1 MSSSLDKTKV
11 YVGCP
16 YTSKDPKEV
25 EDRVRCATK
34 LAAYMMSKGHV
45 VFSPLTHSHT
55 IADFL
60 PPEDRFSQEFWMGQD
75 LPMLEECDVL
85 LVLRLPGW
93 EESRGLRTEMQE
105 AQRLGKYILWVDPG
119 KNWDLVR
126 TNTPWQ
132 ELPTEGEGQDDS
144 TVG

>member
-1 MSSSLDKTKV
+1 MDSFPKTKV

-34 LAAYMMSKGHV
+34 LSAYLMGRGCI

-60 PPEDRFSQEFWMGQD
+60 PPEDRFSQDFWMSQD
-75 LPMLEECDVL
+75 IPMLETCDVL
-85 LVLRLPGW
+85 AVLMLPGW
-93 EESRGLRTEMQE
+93 EQSKGLSTEIQ
-105 AQRLGKYILWVDPG
+105 AARRLNKNVIFVDVG
-119 KNWDLVR
+119 KNYELAK
-126 TNTPWQ
+126 TNIPWK
-132 ELPTEGEGQDDS
+132 ELPTEGEGQDAK
-144 TVG
+144 